1 MGVKDGRENGE
12 RLSDFV
18 AHLLKGTLALDKPPL
33 LERAQRILRSK
44 PTDENAPPWV
54 IIVQCH
60 YFGEKE
66 AILRKATQRCPITT
80 VGGDKISVL
89 PEYTQALSKQ
99 RATFTEIR
107 ALLRNHDSVRYG
119 LLFPAILRIT
129 TPNGK
134 EACFKDPGQGKDVI
148 VKNLSPNSD

>member
-1 MGVKDGRENGE
+1 MDLEARSCCCNIRIMGVKDGRENGE

-33 LERAQRILRSK
+33 LERAHRILRSK

-66 AILRKATQRCPITT
+66 AILRKATQRSAVQLQQWEVTR
-80 VGGDKISVL
+80 S
-89 PEYTQALSKQ
+89 LSS
-99 RATFTEIR
+99 RSIR
-107 ALLRNHDSVRYG
+107 RH
-119 LLFPAILRIT
+119 
-129 TPNGK
+129 
-134 EACFKDPGQGKDVI
+134 
-148 VKNLSPNSD
+148 